1 MATTIRDWLEID
13 HRRLERLLDDSD
25 REGQFDAASFAAFR
39 ARLLRHIG
47 IEEKIVFAAVRDA
60 LGQPMS
66 RARQIR
72 VEHAAI
78 ASLLVPAPDLA
89 LVGELRA
96 LLRAHD
102 ELEEGRDGVY
112 AETGLLESFP
122 AGGLKVRWRAP
133 PGGAS
138 PARSSLAAGSTS
150 PTPRWS
156 SPPPGSASTASTR

>member
-1 MATTIRDWLEID
+1 MAATIRDWLEID

-25 REGQFDAASFAAFR
+25 REGQFDAPSFAAFR

-112 AETGLLESFP
+112 AECETVLGPSSADLVARAEAFP
-122 AGGLKVRWRAP
+122 DVPVAPHVRGDGPGIVRTAADALRNAQRVRSPRA
-133 PGGAS
+133 
-138 PARSSLAAGSTS
+138 
-150 PTPRWS
+150 
-156 SPPPGSASTASTR
+156 